1 MPDLL
6 HATQV
11 PQVRH
16 GGNLGE
22 AVRRYGSARENWL
35 DLSTGINPDGYPVPP
50 VDPQAWLRLPE
61 DDDDLE
67 AIAAAHYGAT
77 RALAVAGSQAAIRM
91 LPAALRKGR
100 IGVGLLTYGEYA
112 PAFERAGFPVD
123 RFVTRQFADLG
134 DAASFVLEPGRALP
148 TDLKHL
154 VLVNPNN
161 PGAERFTPDALMG
174 WHEQLAMRDG
184 TLVIDEAFVEAM
196 PELSVAQLA
205 NRDGLIVLRSIG
217 KFFGLAGARVGF
229 VLANAQ
235 VDRAM
240 RDLRGPWSVS
250 GPARAA
256 TRAALLDTAWQTQT
270 RASLAAAGRRL
281 ADLLARHFPAV
292 QHTPLFAWV
301 RDERAAQWQDGLA
314 RHGIWTRRFEVVPG
328 LRFGLPADEPEW
340 IRLAAALD
348 AVGAAL
354 QDAVSKRRYWQVI
367 HVL

>member
-1 MPDLL
+1 MND
-6 HATQV
+6 HATHV
-11 PQVRH
+11 LH

-22 AVRRYGSARENWL
+22 AARRYGIARENWL

-67 AIAAAHYGAT
+67 AIAAAHYGAA

-91 LPAALRKGR
+91 LPAVLLEGR

-123 RFVTRQFADLG
+123 RFVTRQFADLS
-134 DAASFVLEPGRALP
+134 DAASFVLEPGSALP
-148 TDLKHL
+148 PDLTHL

-161 PGAERFTPDALMG
+161 PGAERFAPDVVMG
-174 WHEQLAMRDG
+174 WHEQLAMRGG

-196 PELSVAQLA
+196 PELSVAKRA
-205 NRDGLIVLRSIG
+205 DRDGLIVLRSIG

-229 VLANAQ
+229 VLADAR

-240 RDLRGPWSVS
+240 RDQRGPWSVS

-256 TRAALLDTAWQTQT
+256 TRAALLDTVWQAQT
-270 RASLAAAGRRL
+270 RTRLAAAGERL
-281 ADLLARHFPAV
+281 AQSLEPYFPAV

-301 RDERAAQWQDGLA
+301 RDEQAAQWQDGLA
-314 RHGIWTRRFEVVPG
+314 RLGVWTRRFDVVPG
-328 LRFGLPADEPEW
+328 LRFGLPADEPGW
-340 IRLAAALD
+340 TRLEAALR
-348 AVGAAL
+348 AVG
-354 QDAVSKRRYWQVI
+354 Q
-367 HVL
+367 HVLRR